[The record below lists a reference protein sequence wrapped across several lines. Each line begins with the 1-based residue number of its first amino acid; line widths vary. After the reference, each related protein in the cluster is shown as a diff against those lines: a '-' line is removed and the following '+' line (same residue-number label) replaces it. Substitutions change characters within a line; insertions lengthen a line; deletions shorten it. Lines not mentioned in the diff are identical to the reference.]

1 MNTHTTKMNSK
12 QRVFEAL
19 NHRQPDRVPRYVW
32 LGGEVRRRLCERHGI
47 STLDLELKIGN
58 DILQTWVSVNGE
70 MERDVPQGAEFTCP
84 FGIRWKRD
92 GAYNNVVHHPLAGL
106 DAGALRA
113 YNPPDP
119 RAPERFEHLEW
130 LVKTHGRE
138 KLVGADVSG
147 ALFEPAYHL
156 RGMEDFLAD
165 LAGETEEAEIILDK
179 IEEFTTALSLA
190 SIARGVDW
198 IWMGDD
204 LGSQQGMLLSPALWR
219 AQFKPRMKRIIDAI
233 RAARPGMPVAYHSC
247 GSMAPVIP
255 DLVEIGVD
263 VLNPLQESAAGMDHV
278 EIKRTYGGRLTL
290 MCGLDTQQFLP
301 RATPAEIA
309 LATREKV
316 ETLGK
321 DGGYIFAV
329 SHTVQG
335 DTSDAQINA
344 MLGALGDGSARV

>member
-1 MNTHTTKMNSK
+1 MNSK
-12 QRVFEAL
+12 QRVFAAL
-19 NHRQPDRVPRYVW
+19 NHQQPDRVPRYIW
-32 LGGEVRRRLCERHGI
+32 LGGEVRHRLCERHGI

-58 DILQTWVSVNGE
+58 DILQTWVSINGE
-70 MERDVPQGAEFTCP
+70 MERDVPQGAEFTDA

-92 GAYNNVVHHPLAGL
+92 GAYNNVIHHPLAGL
-106 DAGALRA
+106 DAEALRA
-113 YNPPDP
+113 FNPPDP
-119 RAPERFEHLEW
+119 RAPERFERLDW
-130 LVKTHGRE
+130 LIENYGGE

-165 LAGETEEAEIILDK
+165 LAGESEEAEIILDK
-179 IEEFTTALSLA
+179 LEAFTTALSLECV
-190 SIARGVDW
+190 ARGADW

-204 LGSQQGMLLSPALWR
+204 LGSQQGMLLSPSLWR
-219 AQFKPRMKRIIDAI
+219 AQFKPRMARIIAAI
-233 RAARPGMPVAYHSC
+233 RGARPGIPVAYHSC

-255 DLVEIGVD
+255 DLIEVGVN
-263 VLNPLQESAAGMDHV
+263 VLNPLQESAAGMDHD
-278 EIKRTYGGRLTL
+278 EIKRAYGGGLTL

-316 ETLGK
+316 ERLGRG
-321 DGGYIFAV
+321 GGYIFAV

-335 DTSDAQINA
+335 DTSDEQINA
-344 MLGALGDGSARV
+344 MLGALGDGSALI